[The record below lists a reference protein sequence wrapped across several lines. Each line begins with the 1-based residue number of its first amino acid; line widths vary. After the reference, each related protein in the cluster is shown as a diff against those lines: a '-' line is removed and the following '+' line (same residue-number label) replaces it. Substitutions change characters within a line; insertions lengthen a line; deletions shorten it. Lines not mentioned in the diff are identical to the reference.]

1 MTKSLQSCDQ
11 DSASCDHK
19 DSHMTKSLQSRKDK
33 DSHMTKILQSHDHHM
48 TNLGEARCIG
58 DTPNDL
64 KEHGNPI
71 IRQDE
76 GGESL

>member
-1 MTKSLQSCDQ
+1 MTKTLQ
-11 DSASCDHK
+11 SCDHK
-19 DSHMTKSLQSRKDK
+19 DSHVTKS
-33 DSHMTKILQSHDHHM
+33 LQSHDHHM

-71 IRQDE
+71 ICQDE
-76 GGESL
+76 GSESL